1 MRMRYQFPGLTD
13 EERLFMEF
21 LLVDQVY
28 RQKWYTIVHLELW
41 KSEGLLSIQ

>member
-1 MRMRYQFPGLTD
+1 MRMRYHFPGLTE
-13 EERLFMEF
+13 EERLLIEF

-28 RQKWYTIVHLELW
+28 RQKWYAIVHLDLW